1 MDKKALDPQVKDK
14 LIIGLQA
21 AVVAVYIL
29 LTLKSSVK
37 VKNPKMK
44 KVMAK
49 QAKRLDKLNRLDYRQ
64 QRKAMKKAAK
74 GNAEA

>member
-1 MDKKALDPQVKDK
+1 MDPQVKDK

-21 AVVAVYIL
+21 AVVAAYIL